1 MNNPHHDNLLLT
13 FSNKIAS
20 LQHNLYPTIMNTV
33 TVKPKFQVTIPAELR
48 KSINIKEGDIMEA
61 VRVEDGIII

>member
-1 MNNPHHDNLLLT
+1 
-13 FSNKIAS
+13 
-20 LQHNLYPTIMNTV
+20 MNTV

-61 VRVEDGIII
+61 SRVEDGILFKVKQVLPPQEILLEIIEPVDIREDRP